1 MAGVFGPNINNK
13 QDFLKQLE
21 TALAECPALIARHS
35 LEDTLRSVQRQLD
48 AIKKWIANDR
58 QPTLE
63 ERKSL
68 NVAQRMFREYEMTD
82 EDDIDEFRALVSR
95 IHSYVE
101 FWPTDRVASDPHNN
115 KYLFHSALDSE
126 KENH

>member
-1 MAGVFGPNINNK
+1 MAGVFGSDINNK

-21 TALAECPALIARHS
+21 MALAQCPTLIARHPH
-35 LEDTLRSVQRQLD
+35 EDTLRSVQLQLE

-68 NVAQRMFREYEMTD
+68 NMAQRMFREYEMTD
-82 EDDIDEFRALVSR
+82 EIDIAQFRRLVSP
-95 IHSYVE
+95 IHGYVMY
-101 FWPTDRVASDPHNN
+101 WPTDRVASDENN
-115 KYLFHSALDSE
+115 DEYLFPHALDRE
-126 KENH
+126 KRDH

>member
-1 MAGVFGPNINNK
+1 MAGVFGDTINNK
-13 QDFLKQLE
+13 QEFLEQFE
-21 TALAECPALIARHS
+21 IALRECPVLIARHPH
-35 LEDTLRSVQRQLD
+35 EATLRSVQLQLN

-68 NVAQRMFREYEMTD
+68 DMAQRMFREYEMTD
-82 EDDIDEFRALVSR
+82 EIDISQFRDLISG
-95 IHSYVE
+95 IHSYVK
-101 FWPTDRVASDPHNN
+101 FWPTDRVASDENN
-115 KYLFHSALDSE
+115 DEYLIHSALDSE

>member
-1 MAGVFGPNINNK
+1 
-13 QDFLKQLE
+13 
-21 TALAECPALIARHS
+21 LIARHPY
-35 LEDTLRSVQRQLD
+35 EDTLRSVQLQLE
-48 AIKKWIANDR
+48 AINKWIANDR

-68 NVAQRMFREYEMTD
+68 NMAQRMFREYEMTD
-82 EDDIDEFRALVSR
+82 EIDISQFRDLISG

-101 FWPTDRVASDPHNN
+101 FWPTDRVASDEGNDE
-115 KYLFHSALDSE
+115 YLFHSALDSE

>member
-1 MAGVFGPNINNK
+1 MAGLFGSDINNK

-21 TALAECPALIARHS
+21 TALAECPALIARHPQ
-35 LEDTLRSVQRQLD
+35 EDTLRSVQLQLE

-68 NVAQRMFREYEMTD
+68 NMAQRMFREYEMTD
-82 EDDIDEFRALVSR
+82 EIDISQFRDRISS
-95 IHSYVE
+95 IHSYVRY
-101 FWPTDRVASDPHNN
+101 WPTDRVANDENN
-115 KYLFHSALDSE
+115 DEYLFPHALDRE
-126 KENH
+126 KRDH